1 VCKNCSITSQELIA
15 DRAWEVGRIGKPS
28 YFASHFLAIRESAS
42 FPRSEIALSESETSD
57 GPILT
62 DPIITARIE
71 AIKQLAGGL
80 SDRVAVMDRTF
91 NVVYANEAAW
101 MGAQARSTHR
111 HHAKCYEAFAHRT
124 DPCGTCPA
132 IKVFEAPEVQ
142 CVSCSVGGD
151 GTACGMQQAFPL
163 ADQHGAV
170 ASMLVLFKP
179 ESRPIQQTT
188 HGGTSTPTVTDRL
201 GDLIGRSPVMCQ
213 LFDMT
218 RLVADS
224 SATVLIQGESGT
236 GKELLAKTI
245 HALSNRKDQ
254 PFVVVDCGS
263 LPETLLE
270 SELFGHVKGAFT
282 GAVANKRGL
291 FEEADGGTIFLDE
304 IADTT
309 PTFQAKLLR
318 VLQEGEIKPVGGT
331 RSMKIHARVISASNK
346 DLAELVKGKMFRQDL
361 YYRLAVLPLY
371 LPALR
376 ERRDDIPLLAQ
387 HFVADSC
394 ARHRQVVRSIDEAT
408 MRALCQAPWPGNIRE
423 LQHYIERAVVTTTG
437 LSLICHDLVMRDAI
451 CEDESL
457 RSASRGAVAQ
467 AERTR
472 IVDALTKTAGNRLK
486 AAKLLKISRA
496 SLYNKLRAYAIE

>member
-1 VCKNCSITSQELIA
+1 M
-15 DRAWEVGRIGKPS
+15 
-28 YFASHFLAIRESAS
+28 SHPQIPAAPL
-42 FPRSEIALSESETSD
+42 PV
-57 GPILT
+57 
-62 DPIITARIE
+62 DPIIVARIE
-71 AIKQLAGGL
+71 AITQLAQGL
-80 SDRVAVMDRTF
+80 SDRVAVMDRSF

-101 MGAQARSTHR
+101 SAGQTAKTNRS
-111 HHAKCYEAFAHRT
+111 HAKCYEAFAHRT
-124 DPCGTCPA
+124 APCGTCPA
-132 IKVFEAPEVQ
+132 VRVFEAPGVE
-142 CVSCSVGGD
+142 CVSCSSGGD
-151 GTACGMQQAFPL
+151 GTACGMLQAFPL
-163 ADQHGAV
+163 TSSLGEV
-170 ASMLVLFKP
+170 GSILVLFRREQGPMTPDVKP
-179 ESRPIQQTT
+179 VEVEHPPATVRES
-188 HGGTSTPTVTDRL
+188 L
-201 GDLIGRSPVMCQ
+201 GDLIGRSPAMQQ

-218 RLVADS
+218 SLVADS

-236 GKELLAKTI
+236 GKELLARTI
-245 HALSNRKDQ
+245 HALGNRRDQ

-291 FEEADGGTIFLDE
+291 FEEAEGGTIFLDE

-331 RSMKIHARVISASNK
+331 RSLKIHARVISASNK
-346 DLAELVKGKMFRQDL
+346 ELADLVKARTFRQDL

-376 ERRDDIPLLAQ
+376 ERREDIPLLVR
-387 HFVADSC
+387 HFVAASC
-394 ARHRQVVRSIDEAT
+394 VRHHQAVRQVPGKT
-408 MRALCQAPWPGNIRE
+408 MQALSDAPWPGNVRQ

-437 LSLICHDLVMRDAI
+437 PWLACDDLVAGDVIA
-451 CEDESL
+451 EGESL

-467 AERTR
+467 TERTR
-472 IVDALTKTAGNRLK
+472 IMDALQKTAGNRLK

-496 SLYNKLRAYAIE
+496 SLYNKLRAYSIE

>member
-1 VCKNCSITSQELIA
+1 
-15 DRAWEVGRIGKPS
+15 
-28 YFASHFLAIRESAS
+28 
-42 FPRSEIALSESETSD
+42 LSDTDSPKTAFH
-57 GPILT
+57 P
-62 DPIITARIE
+62 DPIIAARIE

-80 SDRVAVMDRTF
+80 SDRVAVMDQSF

-101 MGAQARSTHR
+101 SAQQSTDTPR
-111 HHAKCYEAFAHRT
+111 PHAKCYEAFAQRA

-132 IKVFEAPEVQ
+132 IKVFEAPDVQ
-142 CVSCSVGGD
+142 GVSCSGGGN

-163 ADQHGAV
+163 TDVNGSV
-170 ASMLVLFKP
+170 VSMLVLFKP
-179 ESRPIQQTT
+179 TPQPIHAATAVN
-188 HGGTSTPTVTDRL
+188 GSSTPPADGL
-201 GDLIGRSPVMCQ
+201 GGLIGRSPIMQQ

-218 RLVADS
+218 RLVAES

-245 HALSNRKDQ
+245 HALSLRKDR

-291 FEEADGGTIFLDE
+291 FDEADGGTIFLDE

-331 RSMKIHARVISASNK
+331 RTVKIHARVISASNK
-346 DLAELVKGKMFRQDL
+346 DLAELVKAKTFRQDL

-376 ERRDDIPLLAQ
+376 ERRDDIPLLVR
-387 HFVADSC
+387 HFVAASC
-394 ARHRQVVRSIDEAT
+394 ARHHQPVRYVDE
-408 MRALCQAPWPGNIRE
+408 RALRLLRDAPWPGNVRQ
-423 LQHYIERAVVTTTG
+423 LQHYIERAVVTTVG
-437 LSLICHDLVMRDAI
+437 PSLPCQDLLDQSLGE
-451 CEDESL
+451 EDESL

-467 AERTR
+467 TERTR
-472 IVDALTKTAGNRLK
+472 IVDALQRTAGNRLK
-486 AAKLLKISRA
+486 AAKLLRISRA
-496 SLYNKLRAYAIE
+496 SLYNKLRAYSIE